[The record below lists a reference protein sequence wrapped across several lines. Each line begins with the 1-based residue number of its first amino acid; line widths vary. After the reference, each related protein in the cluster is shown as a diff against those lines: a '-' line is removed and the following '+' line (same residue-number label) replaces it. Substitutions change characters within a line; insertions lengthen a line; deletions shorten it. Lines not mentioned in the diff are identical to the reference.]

1 MYLEAKE
8 TKITTQTISIRQQQI
23 LDYLK
28 KHLKQKGYPPSVREI
43 GKAVGLSSS
52 STVHSHLEA
61 LEKKGYIRKDPTK
74 PRALK
79 IKGANNSDDNTFS
92 LPLVGEIAAGSPVIA
107 QENIESYMPL
117 PAEIVKGDEGFI
129 LKVKGD
135 SMIDAGIFDGD
146 YIVVRQQQVAQNGQ
160 TVVAL
165 LEDEATVKTFYK
177 EKDHIRLQPE
187 NSSMEPLKVKNPSI
201 LGIVVAVLRKL

>member
-1 MYLEAKE
+1 M
-8 TKITTQTISIRQQQI
+8 
-23 LDYLK
+23 DYLK

-61 LEKKGYIRKDPTK
+61 LNKKGYIRKDPAK

-92 LPLVGEIAAGSPVIA
+92 LPLVGEIAAGAPVIA

-117 PAEIVKGDEGFI
+117 PAEIVRGDEGFI

-135 SMIDAGIFDGD
+135 SMIEIGIFDGD
-146 YIVVRQQQVAQNGQ
+146 YIVVRQQKVAQNGQ

-187 NSSMEPLKVKNPSI
+187 NSSMEPIIVKNPSI